1 MAKDI
6 TLIIHGWSDCSASFK
21 KLKQYL
27 VDNKVGTVQTILYA
41 DYESREDNIT
51 FNDVVDGLNEQ
62 MKQNGII
69 DADGNKL
76 KDVNVIV
83 HSTGGLVIRHWI
95 WQYYASDGNKID
107 QCPVKRLV
115 MLAPANFG
123 SPLAH
128 RGKSFLGSLFKGR
141 WKIGDFLEVGRH
153 LLNGLELASPY
164 QWDLAH
170 QDILGGSSYYN
181 RKQIQTTILVGLKDY
196 EGLRGWVNKP
206 GTDGTVVIAGTS
218 IDTAKLVL
226 DFSKPPEETNKVH
239 YEWAYTNPP
248 DDFAFGVI
256 DGVDHGSI
264 VDPASPRSGNKG
276 IVGGFIL
283 RALKTQSPQ
292 EFGKLIDDLEAY
304 TEYSYQQTNKPRY
317 QQFILHAVDD
327 LGVPIRDYTVEF
339 FVFRASLMSK
349 GLVDETSLDKQEK
362 ALSQE
367 VQDLLTANFHTN
379 QTDSSFRRFLVDLAE
394 MRAFIQKA
402 ESALGEKL
410 ALSMRV
416 HVPKIDEG
424 IQYETK
430 YLQNVVIHDNSGKM
444 KAPKDFFFE
453 NTTTFI
459 ELRVNRYND
468 YVHIG
473 VQPRKH

>member
-6 TLIIHGWSDCSASFK
+6 TLIIHGWSDCSSSFK
-21 KLKQYL
+21 KLKDYL
-27 VDNKVGTVQTILYA
+27 VENKVGTVQTILYA

-51 FNDVVDGLNEQ
+51 FNDVIDGLNDQ
-62 MKQNGII
+62 MKKNGII

-95 WQYYASDGNKID
+95 WQYYANDTQRID

-141 WKIGDFLEVGRH
+141 WKIGDFLEVGRN

-170 QDILGGSSYYN
+170 EDVLGGKAYYN
-181 RKQIQTTILVGLKDY
+181 RNKIQTTILVGLNDY

-226 DFSKPPEETNKVH
+226 DFSRPPEETGKAH
-239 YEWAYTNPP
+239 YEWAFTKPP

-264 VDPASPRSGNKG
+264 VDPTSPKSGNKG
-276 IVGGFIL
+276 IVGGFVL
-283 RALKTQSPQ
+283 RALKTKTPQ
-292 EFGKLIDDLEAY
+292 EFAKLVDDLEAY
-304 TEYSYQQTNKPRY
+304 TDYSYQQTSKPKY
-317 QQFILHAVDD
+317 QQFVLHAVDD
-327 LGVPIRDYTVEF
+327 LGDPIRDFTIEF
-339 FVFRASLMSK
+339 FIFRAAQMSK
-349 GLVDETSLDKQEK
+349 GLVNETTLDKQER

-367 VQDLLTANFHTN
+367 AHELLTRGFHTN
-379 QTDSSFRRFLVDLAE
+379 QSDSSFRRFLVDLAE
-394 MRAFIQKA
+394 IRAFLQKA
-402 ESALGEKL
+402 ENTLDDKP

-416 HVPKIDEG
+416 HVPKVDDG

-430 YLQNVVIHDNSGKM
+430 YLQNVVIHDTSGKL
-444 KAPKDFFFE
+444 KAPKNFFYE

-459 ELRVNRYND
+459 ELRVNRFND

-473 VQPRKH
+473 VKPQKR